1 MADEVDRAER
11 ACRHLAA
18 DAAHEL
24 RTPLAALAAL
34 EELRDGL
41 GDPSPARLAAL
52 HDQALRL
59 SRIVGDLG
67 DLAAAESAGMS
78 MRRAEVDLGD
88 LARAVL
94 AAGARSCGRPG

>member
-24 RTPLAALAAL
+24 RTPLAALAAGL

-59 SRIVGDLG
+59 GRIVGDLG
-67 DLAAAESAGMS
+67 DLAAAESA
-78 MRRAEVDLGD
+78 RHVN
-88 LARAVL
+88 
-94 AAGARSCGRPG
+94 AAFRG